1 MLLTCLL
8 FKSWFLSL
16 IHCKSCNP
24 LECKFHMD
32 SDFCPLFTALSPVLN
47 SDKPARVHAFIK
59 RLLSWCI
66 RHCECASGT
75 SLQYCPTVAVSVRF
89 RNLHMQ
95 MPLAHWS
102 SLFTCTKI
110 WKVSRVLHSLCYFSL
125 GLSIGKWKPNSLA
138 PRKDKPR
145 SIIDVLELPV

>member
-59 RLLSWCI
+59 HLLSWWNFGGYHLLFMKLLWLSAHNTF
-66 RHCECASGT
+66 RHFVFPSHFM
-75 SLQYCPTVAVSVRF
+75 VAAVVLSVMQVFSDFSHCFFSSCVYVGFWSVSTINQVNSQIKSVGAGK
-89 RNLHMQ
+89 RNYSQL
-95 MPLAHWS
+95 L
-102 SLFTCTKI
+102 
-110 WKVSRVLHSLCYFSL
+110 
-125 GLSIGKWKPNSLA
+125 
-138 PRKDKPR
+138 
-145 SIIDVLELPV
+145 